1 VSHARSSFLQRTK
14 AAYTEQRD
22 FINDQRS
29 ALFMLDEAKRPD
41 ILSERLPFLVKIA
54 TTEDLKAVAQLR
66 AAAYGKHLPALA
78 AHLLQPEAADF
89 ELGNEVFV
97 AVSKLDGSMLG
108 SFRTHSNLLKPL
120 PLEASVEL
128 PAYFRGLRLI
138 EATRLSV
145 LGSLQASLVRNALF
159 KTFFKYCLSQK
170 AAWML
175 AAGRRPVDRLY
186 DSMLWRDV
194 DGVGKLYP
202 MAHAAGVPHRVMCM
216 APAEAEPIW
225 RAAGHPLFRFA
236 FQTEHPD
243 LDLSGIRPLD
253 ATLPV
258 IDTSRGIANALA
270 QALGEPPPSP
280 TVPRVP
286 QCNVTDAHASTDSAL
301 ADKSTVG

>member
-1 VSHARSSFLQRTK
+1 
-14 AAYTEQRD
+14 
-22 FINDQRS
+22 
-29 ALFMLDEAKRPD
+29 MLDAANKPD

-54 TTEDLKAVAQLR
+54 TTDELKAVAQLR
-66 AAAYGKHLPALA
+66 YAAYGKHLPALA
-78 AHLLQPEAADF
+78 THLLQPEAADF

-120 PLEASVEL
+120 PLEASIDL
-128 PAYFRGLRLI
+128 PSRFRGLRLI

-159 KTFFKYCLSQK
+159 KTFFQYCLSQK

-186 DSMLWRDV
+186 ESMLWRDV

-216 APAEAEPIW
+216 APVEAEPTW
-225 RAAGHPLFRFA
+225 RAADHPLFRFA
-236 FQTEHPD
+236 FRTEHPD

-253 ATLPV
+253 TALPV

-270 QALGEPPPSP
+270 QALGEPSPSP
-280 TVPRVP
+280 ISLRPP
-286 QCNVTDAHASTDSAL
+286 QCKVTVAHASTVSPL
-301 ADKSTVG
+301 ADKLTVG

>member
-1 VSHARSSFLQRTK
+1 LIFLGGIK
-14 AAYTEQRD
+14 PAYTGQHD
-22 FINDQRS
+22 FINDQKS
-29 ALFMLDEAKRPD
+29 LLFMPDEAYRSQ

-54 TTEDLKAVAQLR
+54 TADELKAVARLR
-66 AAAYGKHLPALA
+66 AAAYGKHLPTLA
-78 AHLLQPEAADF
+78 THLLQPEAADY

-108 SFRTHSNLLKPL
+108 TIRTHSNLLKPL
-120 PLEASVEL
+120 PLEASMDL
-128 PAYFRGLRLI
+128 PEHFRGLRLI

-145 LGSLQASLVRNALF
+145 LGNLQASLVRNALF
-159 KTFFKYCLSQK
+159 KTFFQYCLSQN

-216 APAEAEPIW
+216 APTEAEPIW
-225 RAAGHPLFRFA
+225 RAADHPLFRFA

-243 LDLSGIRPLD
+243 LDLSGVRPLD
-253 ATLPV
+253 AALPV

-270 QALGEPPPSP
+270 QALGEPPVAPVTP
-280 TVPRVP
+280 VRLRLT
-286 QCNVTDAHASTDSAL
+286 QCSVTDAHPSTDSAL
-301 ADKSTVG
+301 ADKFTVG